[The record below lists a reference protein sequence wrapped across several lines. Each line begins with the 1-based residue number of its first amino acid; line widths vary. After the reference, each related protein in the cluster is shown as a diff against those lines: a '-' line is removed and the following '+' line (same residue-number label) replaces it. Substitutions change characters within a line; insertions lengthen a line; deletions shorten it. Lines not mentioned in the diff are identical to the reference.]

1 MNLITTLENIELP
14 SSTHFDND
22 TFNTYL
28 LSLLPSDLNSSEK
41 NTYIEFLTAF
51 SSFWNYLYDAICHQ
65 EYLDFQNEKFDDQA
79 CDFSIGFDELIKPY
93 SHSDQEF
100 HDLNQ
105 VVSILRKQYS
115 LAETQTIIRHHLR
128 LFAKNENIA
137 FSFNQYR
144 QTDIYRFQSRLK
156 LYYQNFLN
164 QFAEEQKSGLRR
176 SYIVSTNEIKMYLQ
190 NHFCEFNPYFTNSPT
205 KKKL

>member
-1 MNLITTLENIELP
+1 MNLKTTLENIELP

-51 SSFWNYLYDAICHQ
+51 SRFWKKLKKI
-65 EYLDFQNEKFDDQA
+65 LR
-79 CDFSIGFDELIKPY
+79 
-93 SHSDQEF
+93 
-100 HDLNQ
+100 
-105 VVSILRKQYS
+105 SILRKQYS
-115 LAETQTIIRHHLR
+115 LAETQAIIRHHLR